1 MQHKKTRMKNRERI
15 YLSDMEKIVLRGV
28 NEHEEEQPEDI
39 SKSDFYLALST
50 LRDKG
55 FLILKTNYDEVL
67 GARLSVMGKYYLK
80 HNPDLKNPIDWIK
93 IFTLVTT
100 GVTAIAAILSLFISC
115 GREVL

>member
-1 MQHKKTRMKNRERI
+1 MWKRKNTLNNRERI
-15 YLSDMEKIVLRGV
+15 YLSDLEKFVLLSV
-28 NEHEEEQPEDI
+28 QDHEEEQPEEI

-55 FLILKTNYDEVL
+55 LIILNTNYDEIL

-80 HNPDLKNPIDWIK
+80 HNPDLKNPVDWIK

-100 GVTAIAAILSLFISC
+100 GITAVAAILALFISC
-115 GREVL
+115 GRHL